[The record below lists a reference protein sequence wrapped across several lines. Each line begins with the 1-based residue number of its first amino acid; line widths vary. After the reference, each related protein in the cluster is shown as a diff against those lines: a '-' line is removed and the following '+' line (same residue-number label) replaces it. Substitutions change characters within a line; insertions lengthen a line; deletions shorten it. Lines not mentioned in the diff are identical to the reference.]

1 MLKVL
6 PYRPEYQEE
15 IWELIPAIQHGEYGI
30 QITLADQPDLLD
42 IPNFYCKGSG
52 IFLMALH
59 EKKVVG
65 TVALIDLGN
74 EIGAL
79 RKFFVHPDYRG
90 GEWKTGQLLNDRLL
104 EWAREKNFREIYLGT
119 TSAFK
124 AAHRFYEKNGFIEVQ
139 KEELPEVFPV
149 MKVDSKF
156 YRYDL

>member
-1 MLKVL
+1 M
-6 PYRPEYQEE
+6 
-15 IWELIPAIQHGEYGI
+15 IPAIQHGEYGI

-42 IPNFYCKGSG
+42 ISNFYCKGSG
-52 IFLMALH
+52 IFLVALH

-74 EIGAL
+74 KIGAL
-79 RKFFVHPDYRG
+79 RKFFVRPDYRG
-90 GEWKTGQLLNDRLL
+90 GEWQTGQLLNDRLL
-104 EWAREKNFREIYLGT
+104 EWAREKDFRKIYLGT

-124 AAHRFYEKNGFIEVQ
+124 AAHRFYEKNGFIEAQ